1 MTRLF
6 KLRSKP
12 LIFFTVILAFS
23 LYVIGCSGSGA
34 GEEIIVKKTDSKKK
48 EEYSSLSG
56 VEKKCLINQTNL
68 ETLTNIVS
76 EYKNSS
82 VDRDEVMTKIIELIN
97 TPYLWGGT
105 SSYGIDC
112 SGFVQMV
119 YKKALDIDL
128 PRTSIMM
135 STVGQEVKR
144 EDLKFGDLVFFNTMG
159 RRISHVGLYVGEGY
173 FAQSSSSGGVKVSS
187 LNEDYYNSR
196 FVTAR
201 RVIK

>member
-1 MTRLF
+1 MLGRNPLALF
-6 KLRSKP
+6 A
-12 LIFFTVILAFS
+12 VILAFS
-23 LYVIGCSGSGA
+23 FYVAGCSGSGA
-34 GEEIIVKKTDSKKK
+34 GEEIVVKKKVVKQ
-48 EEYSSLSG
+48 EEFSSLTG
-56 VEKKCLINQTNL
+56 IEKKSLINLSNL
-68 ETLTNIVS
+68 EMLTNIVS

-105 SSYGIDC
+105 STYGIDC

-119 YKKALDIDL
+119 YKKALNIDL
-128 PRTSIMM
+128 PRTSIMQ
-135 STVGQEVKR
+135 STVGEEVKR

-159 RRISHVGLYVGEGY
+159 SRISHVGLYIGESM

-196 FVTAR
+196 YVTAR
-201 RVIK
+201 RVLK

>member
-1 MTRLF
+1 MKRNN
-6 KLRSKP
+6 P
-12 LIFFTVILAFS
+12 LIFFTLILGFS
-23 LYVIGCSGSGA
+23 LYLAGCSASQPT
-34 GEEIIVKKTDSKKK
+34 EEIVVKKKDQKK
-48 EEYSSLSG
+48 EEYSSLTG
-56 VEKKCLINQTNL
+56 IEKKSLINQSNL

-82 VDRDEVMTKIIELIN
+82 IDRDEVMTKIIELIN

-105 SSYGIDC
+105 STYGIDC

-128 PRTSIMM
+128 PRTSIMQ
-135 STVGQEVKR
+135 STVGDEVNR

-159 RRISHVGLYVGEGY
+159 HRISHVGIYLGESM

>member
-1 MTRLF
+1 MKRNN
-6 KLRSKP
+6 P
-12 LIFFTVILAFS
+12 LIFFTLILGFS
-23 LYVIGCSGSGA
+23 LYMAGCSASQPT
-34 GEEIIVKKTDSKKK
+34 GEIVVKKKEQKK
-48 EEYSSLSG
+48 EEYSSLTG
-56 VEKKCLINQTNL
+56 IEKKSLINQSNL

-82 VDRDEVMTKIIELIN
+82 IDRDEVMTKIIELIN

-105 SSYGIDC
+105 TTYGLDC

-128 PRTSIMM
+128 PRTSIMQ
-135 STVGQEVKR
+135 STVGDEVNR

-159 RRISHVGLYVGEGY
+159 RRISHVGIYLGESM

>member
-1 MTRLF
+1 MNRTN
-6 KLRSKP
+6 P
-12 LIFFTVILAFS
+12 LIFFIILLGFS
-23 LYVIGCSGSGA
+23 LYLVGCSASKSTD
-34 GEEIIVKKTDSKKK
+34 EIIVKKKDQKK
-48 EEYSSLSG
+48 EEFSSLSG
-56 VEKKCLINQTNL
+56 IEKKSLINQSNL

-82 VDRDEVMTKIIELIN
+82 IDRDEVMTKIIELIN

-105 SSYGIDC
+105 STYGIDC

-119 YKKALDIDL
+119 YKKALDINL

-135 STVGQEVKR
+135 STVGDEVKR

-159 RRISHVGLYVGEGY
+159 HRISHVGIYIGESM

>member
-1 MTRLF
+1 MHR
-6 KLRSKP
+6 KSP
-12 LIFFTVILAFS
+12 LIFFILILFFS
-23 LYVIGCSGSGA
+23 IYLVGCSASG
-34 GEEIIVKKTDSKKK
+34 GEEIVVKKKSAKQ
-48 EEYSSLSG
+48 EEYSSLTG
-56 VEKKCLINQTNL
+56 IEKKSLINQSNL

-82 VDRDEVMTKIIELIN
+82 VDRDEVITKIIELIN

-105 SSYGIDC
+105 STYGIDC

-119 YKKALDIDL
+119 FKRALNIDL
-128 PRTSIMM
+128 PRTSIMQ
-135 STVGQEVKR
+135 SSVGEEVKR

-159 RRISHVGLYVGEGY
+159 HRISHVGIYLGESM